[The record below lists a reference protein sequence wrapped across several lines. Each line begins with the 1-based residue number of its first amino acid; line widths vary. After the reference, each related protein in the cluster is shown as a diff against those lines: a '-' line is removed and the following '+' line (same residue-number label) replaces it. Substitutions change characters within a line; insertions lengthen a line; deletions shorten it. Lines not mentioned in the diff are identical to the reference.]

1 MVSPK
6 AVLVVIIALA
16 AQAVS
21 LSQTV
26 DLGTEDPTTAVEKAS
41 IHGGNIPTSSTTE
54 APASTPLLPARRGDI
69 LMAKKMYREAIETYG
84 EGIRDAAILYNK
96 IGIAYHQLSDFDA
109 AMRNYNMA
117 LRLNPTYA
125 EAINNIGTVFYA
137 QKKLRPAIKQ
147 YQKALEYAPRSAS
160 IYSNL
165 GTAYFSRK
173 KYNDAF
179 AAYQKALEL
188 DPTVFE
194 NSSATGSLLQE
205 RSVAERAKFHFYLAK
220 TYAKAGLLDRALIH
234 VRRALEEGFSD
245 KNKFRK
251 DPEFAKLQDNEEFLA
266 LLAAEYRV
274 L

>member
-1 MVSPK
+1 MQQ
-6 AVLVVIIALA
+6 ALDA
-16 AQAVS
+16 KG
-21 LSQTV
+21 V
-26 DLGTEDPTTAVEKAS
+26 DTEIT
-41 IHGGNIPTSSTTE
+41 
-54 APASTPLLPARRGDI
+54 
-69 LMAKKMYREAIETYG
+69 
-84 EGIRDAAILYNK
+84 
-96 IGIAYHQLSDFDA
+96 
-109 AMRNYNMA
+109 
-117 LRLNPTYA
+117 LRLFPSYA

-147 YQKALEYAPRSAS
+147 YKKALEYAPKSAS

-173 KYNDAF
+173 KYKDAF

-188 DPTVFE
+188 NPTVFE
-194 NSSATGSLLQE
+194 SSSATGSLLQE

-220 TYAKAGLLDRALIH
+220 TYAKAGLVDQALVH

-245 KNKFRK
+245 KDKFRK